1 MKLLA
6 KLKQCQFSPVAA
18 QNLRFSS
25 TMFGSSFSS
34 KDSRTSEEGEG
45 KRILH
50 LNLSH
55 GDKSLVSEGAKTF
68 LSNLKFQ
75 HKVDELKM
83 WKDPLEIQYNLTHAM
98 AKMRL
103 LMDESTK
110 EDEELFNPVLR
121 QAKMINDMDI
131 VLISTPMWNYSIPYP
146 LKQYI
151 DTIVQPGINFCD
163 GDQSSLGDLRGR
175 HLVVFSSAGAIYNED
190 SHVKDF
196 LNPYLCQVFSLMG
209 FERQE
214 IVFIQGTSVRSREEL
229 ALFTQERALSA
240 ARRLNNDICDKYS
253 V

>member
-1 MKLLA
+1 MGMLGKLTR
-6 KLKQCQFSPVAA
+6 CQFAPAAA
-18 QNLRFSS
+18 QNIRFSS
-25 TMFGSSFSS
+25 AMFGSSFRSN
-34 KDSRTSEEGEG
+34 DSRTSRAGG

-68 LSNLKFQ
+68 LSNLKFP
-75 HKVDELKM
+75 HKVHEMNM

-98 AKMRL
+98 AKMKL
-103 LMDESTK
+103 LMDESSK
-110 EDEELFNPVLR
+110 EDEELFNPVFK
-121 QAKMINDMDI
+121 QAEMINDMDI

-175 HLVVFSSAGAIYNED
+175 HLVVFSSAGALYGDD

-196 LNPYLCQVFSLMG
+196 LNPYLGQVFRLMG

-214 IVFIQGTSVRSREEL
+214 IVFIQGTSLRSHEEL
-229 ALFTQERALSA
+229 SSFTQERALSA
-240 ARRLNNDICDKYS
+240 ALRLNNDICDKIS
-253 V
+253 D

>member
-1 MKLLA
+1 MRLLGKLL
-6 KLKQCQFSPVAA
+6 QCQFVPVAA
-18 QNLRFSS
+18 QNMRFSS
-25 TMFGSSFSS
+25 AMFGSSFSS
-34 KDSRTSEEGEG
+34 KDSRTGEG
-45 KRILH
+45 GVKRILH
-50 LNLSH
+50 LNVSH

-75 HKVDELKM
+75 HTIYEMNM
-83 WKDPLEIQYNLTHAM
+83 WKDPLEVQYNLSHAM
-98 AKMRL
+98 AKMKL
-103 LMDESTK
+103 LMNESTK

-121 QAKMINDMDI
+121 QAEMINDMDI

-196 LNPYLCQVFSLMG
+196 LNPYLAQVFRLMG

-214 IVFIQGTSVRSREEL
+214 MVFIQGTSIRSREEL
-229 ALFTQERALSA
+229 ASFTQERALNA
-240 ARRLNNDICDKYS
+240 ARRLNNDICDKS
-253 V
+253 SE